1 MDHWGTSH
9 RQAIGINS
17 CSLASG
23 RAFGAGAWSR
33 AQVFRQ
39 RVTVGYPH
47 GHALDLKRE
56 LLCKW
61 ADHVQGLVSLEGAA
75 LLR

>member
-1 MDHWGTSH
+1 V
-9 RQAIGINS
+9 
-17 CSLASG
+17 LKYSG
-23 RAFGAGAWSR
+23 SG
-33 AQVFRQ
+33 
-39 RVTVGYPH
+39 VTVGYPH

-61 ADHVQGLVSLEGAA
+61 ADHVQGLVSPEGAA